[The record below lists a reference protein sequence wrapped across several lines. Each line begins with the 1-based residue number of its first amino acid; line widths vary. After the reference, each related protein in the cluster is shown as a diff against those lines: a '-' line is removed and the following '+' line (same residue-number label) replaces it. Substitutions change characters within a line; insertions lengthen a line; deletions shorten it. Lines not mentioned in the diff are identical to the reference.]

1 MNIGDLIR
9 TQARLTQLQ
18 LELTNL
24 IEKTKLE
31 DLRLIDIDCEPRY
44 EIVNGVLKLIIPE
57 YAPRINVLHKVE
69 IVDGNIINGV
79 YQEVRNRWYSL
90 IHKALENYEG
100 GRIDPS
106 IVYIVYYVPW
116 VCDVSN
122 FVGKMIIDGLMYTG
136 VIGIDDNLK
145 HVPVEIQEIKL
156 DQENPRTEIYIIEY
170 KNQLEKILLPWINIK
185 KYENRVEELKKEIE
199 KLEEIRNKRERE
211 FREMGRVNL

>member
-79 YQEVRNRWYSL
+79 Y
-90 IHKALENYEG
+90 
-100 GRIDPS
+100 
-106 IVYIVYYVPW
+106 
-116 VCDVSN
+116 
-122 FVGKMIIDGLMYTG
+122 
-136 VIGIDDNLK
+136 
-145 HVPVEIQEIKL
+145 
-156 DQENPRTEIYIIEY
+156 
-170 KNQLEKILLPWINIK
+170 
-185 KYENRVEELKKEIE
+185 
-199 KLEEIRNKRERE
+199 
-211 FREMGRVNL
+211 